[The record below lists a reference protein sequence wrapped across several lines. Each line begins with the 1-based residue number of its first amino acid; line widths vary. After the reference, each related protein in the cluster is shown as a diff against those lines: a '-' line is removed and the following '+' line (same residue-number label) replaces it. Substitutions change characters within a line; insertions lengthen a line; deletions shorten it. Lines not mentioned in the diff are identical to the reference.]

1 MRTQRTDNL
10 TVRSALQASI
20 TTGLQSEEIGVRSM
34 IGFDM
39 ESLRQRRERIHQ
51 LIDDSG
57 FDNDYDQS
65 VAEEPHW
72 E

>member
-1 MRTQRTDNL
+1 MRTQRIDNL

-39 ESLRQRRERIHQ
+39 ESLRHRRKRIHQ

-57 FDNDYDQS
+57 FDNDSDQS

>member
-10 TVRSALQASI
+10 TVSSALQASI
-20 TTGLQSEEIGVRSM
+20 TTGLQSEEIGDRSM